1 MKILEVRSLYFTEVK
16 IIRFARFRDQRGFFS
31 EVYRKN
37 DFDLHPKLGFIKD
50 VSFIQANVSY
60 SKKKT
65 IRGLHFQWNPYMS
78 KLIRVILGKMIDLIL
93 DIRKGSPHFGKI
105 IAYDLSTD
113 IDKEYNQWI
122 WVPKGF
128 AHGSVYLENTFIE
141 YLCDEVWN
149 PESEASISPLAPD
162 IDWSSCEGK
171 FKTLFNRILS
181 QKPLIS
187 EKDRTG
193 FTIEDWANSPD
204 SENFIYTA

>member
-1 MKILEVRSLYFTEVK
+1 MKILEVRSLYFPEIK

-37 DFDLHPKLGFIKD
+37 DFDMHPDLGFIKD
-50 VSFIQANVSY
+50 VSFVQANVSY

-78 KLIRVILGKMIDLIL
+78 KLIRVILGEMIDLLL
-93 DIRKGSPHFGKI
+93 DVRKGSPHFGKI

-113 IDKEYNQWI
+113 VDKGYNEWI

-128 AHGSVYLENTFIE
+128 AHGSVYLKNTFIE
-141 YLCDEVWN
+141 YFCDEVWN
-149 PESEASISPLAPD
+149 PKSEASISPIAPD
-162 IDWSSCEGK
+162 INWSSCENK
-171 FKTLFNRILS
+171 FKILFNQVLS

-187 EKDRTG
+187 DKDKNG
-193 FTIEDWANSPD
+193 FTIKDWSQNPD
-204 SENFIYTA
+204 SENFVYSS